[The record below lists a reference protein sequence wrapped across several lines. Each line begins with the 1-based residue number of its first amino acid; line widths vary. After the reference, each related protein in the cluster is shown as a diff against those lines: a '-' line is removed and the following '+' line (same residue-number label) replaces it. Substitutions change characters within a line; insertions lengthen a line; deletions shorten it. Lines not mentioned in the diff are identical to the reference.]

1 MENGHAITTTI
12 DEDWRLMKTNCD
24 ITEACP
30 SSSSCSW
37 QRNARLSHW
46 IWSGALSMWLSYNCF
61 LCGPRGWA
69 LWMYLCAGLT
79 YYYNSETKVSV
90 WTKPGEE
97 MASEVEEVDENE
109 VQKAMP
115 WLVLR
120 WKRSSCVYH
129 SQIQSIYSQ
138 RVLPVGFAG
147 LFEIFFHDDWLFWL
161 NFGCFEFPPS
171 DHTSTSVGR
180 QVPVEVQEP
189 AAEKALT
196 PTKVSRAA
204 SSKSLRGLLSWP
216 M

>member
-1 MENGHAITTTI
+1 
-12 DEDWRLMKTNCD
+12 MKTNCD

-69 LWMYLCAGLT
+69 LWMCLCAGLT

-109 VQKAMP
+109 VQKAIP

-120 WKRSSCVYH
+120 WRCSSCVYY
-129 SQIQSIYSQ
+129 SQIQSESPTCWICWDFWNLFPWWLVALVALNSHHQ
-138 RVLPVGFAG
+138 ITNQHQLGGMSPGLGWTAG
-147 LFEIFFHDDWLFWL
+147 P
-161 NFGCFEFPPS
+161 GGS
-171 DHTSTSVGR
+171 AR
-180 QVPVEVQEP
+180 
-189 AAEKALT
+189 
-196 PTKVSRAA
+196 A
-204 SSKSLRGLLSWP
+204 SSRESPDTNKGVQGGFLKELARTAQLTSSRMHSLELLEL
-216 M
+216 